1 MSIPVLKAE
10 DSKYRLTIY
19 QDGSP
24 DSPRNWDNLGTM
36 TCKHKRYRLG
46 DEQALH
52 TEGYSSWEEWLEFEI
67 FENNGGEDNVLYLPL
82 YLLDHSG
89 IVMSTTSFKDKW
101 DGGQVGYIWTTRE
114 EIERE
119 GLTEEQAYKR
129 LEGEI
134 TIYNLYLEGDV
145 YGFELEKKKV
155 CDCCGSVDYTYKD
168 SCWSIYA
175 ISLKELKQLI
185 RGCLPEGTEYL
196 LDMLEECY

>member
-1 MSIPVLKAE
+1 MNHEIFKTE
-10 DSKYRLTIY
+10 DNKYRLIIY

-24 DSPRNWDNLGTM
+24 YSPRDWDNLGTM

-46 DEQALH
+46 DEQAFY
-52 TEGYSSWEEWLEFEI
+52 TEEYNSWEEWLESEI
-67 FENNGGEDNVLYLPL
+67 FENNGGEENVLYLPL
-82 YLLDHSG
+82 YLLDHSA
-89 IVMSTTSFKDKW
+89 ISMSTTSFNNRW
-101 DGGQVGYIWTTRE
+101 DSGQVGYIWTTRE

-119 GLTEEQAYKR
+119 GLTEEQAYR
-129 LEGEI
+129 ILEEEVKD
-134 TIYNLYLEGDV
+134 YSMYLSGDV
-145 YGFELEKKKV
+145 YGFRLEKKKV

-185 RGCLPEGTEYL
+185 RGYLPEGTEYL